1 MTLSQIL
8 WSPFQKDSHAK
19 SKLSLSK
26 LIGMRFINP
35 YGVLKLN
42 DNNENNKAKMIKSIN
57 LDEIFLLEYKLVNS
71 IMEK

>member
-1 MTLSQIL
+1 
-8 WSPFQKDSHAK
+8 
-19 SKLSLSK
+19 
-26 LIGMRFINP
+26 MRFINP